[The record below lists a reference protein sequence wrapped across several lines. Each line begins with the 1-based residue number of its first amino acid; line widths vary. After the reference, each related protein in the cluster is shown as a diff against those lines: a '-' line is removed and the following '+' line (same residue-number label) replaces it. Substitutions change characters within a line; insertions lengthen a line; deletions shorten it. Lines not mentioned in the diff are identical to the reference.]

1 MSISICFL
9 VTGLM
14 MLKTIQ
20 DHYEQFY
27 KDYGTWIWISTF
39 ALSIPMF
46 FRSLNLFLMS
56 ANWYYDL
63 YLTHYTLMISIYV
76 FGYNVFP
83 FFMQMTTLIFGAL
96 KLYSKKH
103 KEEESTEENV
113 LKRPKLSSESGL
125 NDNSSSDSDESDYS

>member
-1 MSISICFL
+1 
-9 VTGLM
+9 
-14 MLKTIQ
+14 
-20 DHYEQFY
+20 
-27 KDYGTWIWISTF
+27 
-39 ALSIPMF
+39 MF

-56 ANWYYDL
+56 ATWYYDL

-83 FFMQMTTLIFGAL
+83 FFMQMTTLIFGAI

-125 NDNSSSDSDESDYS
+125 NDNSSSGSDESDYS

>member
-83 FFMQMTTLIFGAL
+83 FFMQMTTLIFGAI

-103 KEEESTEENV
+103 KEEDVEGEKV

-125 NDNSSSDSDESDYS
+125 NDNSSSDSNESDYS